1 MGKVAKVSASSPVIE
16 FFFDKY
22 SQEDGLPVTQLAS
35 GNGLSSQSE
44 IARLKEELE
53 MRDQLVQ
60 QLSQELFRLVKGNQ
74 DFLPAPE
81 VSEHHQ
87 EEVRSLRAQMHKLE
101 EQVAFYQEQIE
112 SRDEEAY
119 QLRQTTQE
127 LTDRTRMLEQVV
139 QELPRIYKEKFAE
152 RMAAVKERVA
162 QIQQEN
168 RELQA
173 ELQSTSY
180 RLAVRNRRGTN
191 HLDLPTFPS
200 EMLGSNS
207 MASFAKTSE

>member
-1 MGKVAKVSASSPVIE
+1 MAPLPSASVSSAQSL
-16 FFFDKY
+16 D
-22 SQEDGLPVTQLAS
+22 
-35 GNGLSSQSE
+35 SQSE
-44 IARLKEELE
+44 IARLREELE

-74 DFLPAPE
+74 DFLPNPE
-81 VSEHHQ
+81 VSEQHEQ
-87 EEVRSLRAQMHKLE
+87 EVRSLRDQLHNLE
-101 EQVAFYQEQIE
+101 EQVTFYQTQIE
-112 SRDEEAY
+112 DRDEETQ

-152 RMAAVKERVA
+152 RMDAVKERVA
-162 QIQQEN
+162 KIQQEN

-180 RLAVRNRRGTN
+180 RLAVRNRKGSN
-191 HLDLPTFPS
+191 HLDLPTFPT

-207 MASFAKTSE
+207 MASFA